1 MSWAEA
7 CVFIPPALLELY
19 RELRGASE
27 APYVR
32 YGVERR
38 RGGEGTHR
46 KVVVKL
52 RTVIPVCIAKSA
64 TIRLLVVAVKTALF
78 HLYSPDE

>member
-7 CVFIPPALLELY
+7 CVFILPVLLELY

-27 APYVR
+27 APDGR

-52 RTVIPVCIAKSA
+52 RTVIPVYIVKPA
-64 TIRLLVVAVKTALF
+64 TIRLLVVAGKTALF
-78 HLYSPDE
+78 HLYSRDE